1 MKTVIN
7 VNWHSHFLLY
17 LIMNPVLDDKYS
29 GTEAVIRERY
39 LSCCDTSW
47 SAPSFLATEFILQH
61 DGKVHFVHCV
71 AAYEV
76 LNTSNAVYGGGA
88 T

>member
-1 MKTVIN
+1 M
-7 VNWHSHFLLY
+7 
-17 LIMNPVLDDKYS
+17 DDKYN

-47 SAPSFLATEFILQH
+47 SALSLLATKFILEH
-61 DGKVHFVHCV
+61 DGKGHFVHCV

-76 LNTSNAVYGGGA
+76 LNTSNTVYGEGA